1 MVQPSAAAVRSPRS
15 TAFRLRTGSDPG
27 RPRQTGQISVLGGA
41 PNVTG
46 QAQNIFDAVKSCT
59 WISKPMTT
67 SNCIASV
74 CVFMSDLTPRHCE
87 PGGRSNLALTGDCF
101 VAPLLAMTESESAL
115 LFPCSRLPE
124 FPRWSL
130 PRPCASALLCF
141 AFPRSRAPPRVRVGD
156 PAFPF
161 FNNRW
166 PPRVPLR
173 RLLVG
178 VRRAQHRG
186 FVEGFP
192 NQLQPDGQAAGEP
205 ARHRDAG
212 QARQIH

>member
-1 MVQPSAAAVRSPRS
+1 MAGVLMGTSA
-15 TAFRLRTGSDPG
+15 
-27 RPRQTGQISVLGGA
+27 QT
-41 PNVTG
+41 
-46 QAQNIFDAVKSCT
+46 F
-59 WISKPMTT
+59 
-67 SNCIASV
+67 
-74 CVFMSDLTPRHCE
+74 RHCE
-87 PGGRSNLALTGDCF
+87 PEGRSNLALTGDCF
-101 VAPLLAMTESESAL
+101 VASVLAMTESEKAL

-141 AFPRSRAPPRVRVGD
+141 AFPRSRD

-161 FNNRW
+161 FNDRW

-173 RLLVG
+173 RLLVR

-186 FVEGFP
+186 LVEGFP

-212 QARQIH
+212 QARQID